1 MLRLVLRGGR
11 ELGTFHSRLI
21 KVISKPSQ
29 KKQSL
34 KNTDCESSAA
44 EGEQAGPA
52 RGGARGSGR
61 GFGGV
66 GVVGAGGRGLGRERG
81 GSADGCGSGRDPR
94 DCSRGPRDRVVVRGS
109 P

>member
-34 KNTDCESSAA
+34 KNTD
-44 EGEQAGPA
+44 
-52 RGGARGSGR
+52 
-61 GFGGV
+61 
-66 GVVGAGGRGLGRERG
+66 RERG
-81 GSADGCGSGRDPR
+81 RAQSLGRVGRCRLVCNSWIGETERR
-94 DCSRGPRDRVVVRGS
+94 DCRGAV
-109 P
+109 

>member
-34 KNTDCESSAA
+34 KNTDREQRAA
-44 EGEQAGPA
+44 HGLISGQGG
-52 RGGARGSGR
+52 GGAVVFGAPGFGR
-61 GFGGV
+61 EMGLDYRGGV
-66 GVVGAGGRGLGRERG
+66 GVGEVEPELKGAGAG
-81 GSADGCGSGRDPR
+81 
-94 DCSRGPRDRVVVRGS
+94 
-109 P
+109 

>member
-34 KNTDCESSAA
+34 KNTDCE
-44 EGEQAGPA
+44 
-52 RGGARGSGR
+52 RGGAWPP
-61 GFGGV
+61 GGV
-66 GVVGAGGRGLGRERG
+66 GRCQPVLVDRFGRREGERPGLWE
-81 GSADGCGSGRDPR
+81 
-94 DCSRGPRDRVVVRGS
+94 
-109 P
+109 

>member
-34 KNTDCESSAA
+34 KNTD
-44 EGEQAGPA
+44 
-52 RGGARGSGR
+52 
-61 GFGGV
+61 
-66 GVVGAGGRGLGRERG
+66 RERG
-81 GSADGCGSGRDPR
+81 GAGS
-94 DCSRGPRDRVVVRGS
+94 
-109 P
+109 

>member
-34 KNTDCESSAA
+34 KNTD
-44 EGEQAGPA
+44 
-52 RGGARGSGR
+52 
-61 GFGGV
+61 
-66 GVVGAGGRGLGRERG
+66 RERG
-81 GSADGCGSGRDPR
+81 GD
-94 DCSRGPRDRVVVRGS
+94 
-109 P
+109 

>member
-34 KNTDCESSAA
+34 KNTD
-44 EGEQAGPA
+44 
-52 RGGARGSGR
+52 
-61 GFGGV
+61 
-66 GVVGAGGRGLGRERG
+66 RERG
-81 GSADGCGSGRDPR
+81 GAWPLGGAGRCPWSGS
-94 DCSRGPRDRVVVRGS
+94 C
-109 P
+109 

>member
-34 KNTDCESSAA
+34 KNTDCER
-44 EGEQAGPA
+44 AGLGRRA
-52 RGGARGSGR
+52 GRGGAVKPAAAGLGKGERPGLWGWGQSGR
-61 GFGGV
+61 GGV
-66 GVVGAGGRGLGRERG
+66 
-81 GSADGCGSGRDPR
+81 
-94 DCSRGPRDRVVVRGS
+94 
-109 P
+109 